1 MTFWKT
7 LGVVIALFASRK
19 LVVRFEEWLSVK

>member
-19 LVVRFEEWLSVK
+19 VAVKFEEWLSTK

>member
-7 LGVVIALFASRK
+7 LGVVIALYLSRK
-19 LVVRFEEWLSVK
+19 VVVKFESWLVK

>member
-7 LGVVIALFASRK
+7 LGVVIALYCSRK
-19 LVVRFEEWLSVK
+19 IVVKFEEWLVK